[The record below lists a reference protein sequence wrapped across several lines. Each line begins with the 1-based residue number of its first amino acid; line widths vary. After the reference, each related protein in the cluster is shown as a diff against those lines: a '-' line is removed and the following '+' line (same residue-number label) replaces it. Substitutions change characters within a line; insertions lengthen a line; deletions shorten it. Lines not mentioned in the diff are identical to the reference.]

1 MTPILIVTNL
11 FVRYR
16 TRGRL
21 SAVLSSEPAEIEAV
35 AGVSF
40 TLAAGETFALV
51 GESGSGK
58 TTIARAIAGLPQRR
72 SGSIRFE
79 GTELVGLSRR
89 DFKPIRRQMAL
100 MFQDAVGSLNP
111 RLTVRAIL
119 AEPYKVHNLPS
130 AELEHSIAALLDKV
144 GLAPDFLNRY
154 PHQLSGGQARRVNL
168 ARALALDPKLI
179 IADEPT
185 AGLDVSVQG
194 EILNLLNTI
203 QERLGLTILII
214 THNLHVV
221 RHIANRV
228 AIIYLGRIVEQRATA
243 NLFSAP
249 RHPYSAALLSSN
261 PQVGRSSAPTRIVL
275 RGEMPSLLRRPR
287 GCEFHTRCPFAEER
301 CRIEAPTLSGV
312 GGEAVSCHYALNG
325 GQLNDT
331 GSVR

>member
-1 MTPILIVTNL
+1 MTAILSVTDL

-16 TRGRL
+16 TRGRFLALL
-21 SAVLSSEPAEIEAV
+21 SGEPAEIEAV

-40 TLAAGETFALV
+40 SLVAGETFALV

-119 AEPYKVHNLPS
+119 TEPYKVHNLPS
-130 AELEHSIAALLDKV
+130 GEFQHSIPALLDKV
-144 GLAPDFLNRY
+144 GLARDLLNRY

-194 EILNLLNTI
+194 EILNLLNRV

-261 PQVGRSSAPTRIVL
+261 PKTRGSFASTHIVL

-287 GCEFHTRCPFAEER
+287 GCEFHTRCPFAAER
-301 CRIEAPTLSGV
+301 CRIEAPTLTGT
-312 GGEAVSCHYALNG
+312 GGEAVSCHFVLDG
-325 GQLNDT
+325 GRANNQ
-331 GSVR
+331 